1 MPAVHTVDGVPV
13 YWTEQP
19 GRFGVSLVFRV
30 GVRDE
35 SFSTAGITHLVEHLA
50 FATIPVLDHEAN
62 GEVGLSLTEFT
73 FEGTIAEVSQ
83 SLSAICASLSDL
95 SAGRIDPE
103 VFEREKAILEAEGE
117 TSAVPPEVGE
127 ALSNHYGLD
136 GPGLASASESYLD
149 QLDIDEVAQHAGSY
163 FTRANAVLVCSSA
176 PPEGLRLPLP
186 PGTRQGL
193 KPASP
198 VNAAGPAEYA
208 SGGSRPV
215 ISFRVPGSSDVS
227 AAAMPLLDF
236 TLDRR
241 VHDLLRRR
249 DGLVYGCE
257 VSTANVDGNGSLAII
272 VLDVA
277 PRNAVEAL
285 RRTLAELRSLRD
297 TGPTQDEIRRTVARL
312 SADAHEPGSDQV
324 DAYEAAV
331 CHLLGQ
337 RAWSFADYL
346 DTLASESAMLTRGY
360 LADLDSTLLVGLP
373 EESIPDEAD
382 PSVGTIYPAR
392 ESLPA
397 QPIEGAVY
405 KRGLIA
411 RFAGAPADARLVVGE
426 AGCSLT
432 LFGQTTSVRWE
443 DVVGL
448 ERETLEEGVDA
459 ICLFTRNA
467 FQLSFPSAWFRRG
480 QEAVDA
486 ILQAVP
492 RRLQYVTKPENDKT
506 AQTVGAS

>member
-1 MPAVHTVDGVPV
+1 MPPVPTVDGVPV

-19 GRFGVSLVFRV
+19 GRFSVSLIFRV

-50 FATIPVLDHEAN
+50 FAMIPVLDHEAN

-73 FEGTIAEVSQ
+73 FEGTTAEVSH

-95 SAGRIDPE
+95 AAGRIDLE
-103 VFEREKAILEAEGE
+103 AFEREKAILEAEGA

-149 QLDIDEVAQHAGSY
+149 QLEINEVAQHASSY

-176 PPEGLRLPLP
+176 PPEGLRLPLS

-193 KPASP
+193 KTAPP
-198 VNAAGPAEYA
+198 VNAAAPAEYA

-215 ISFRVPGSSDVS
+215 ISFRVPGSSDAA
-227 AAAMPLLDF
+227 AAAMPLLEF

-241 VHDLLRRR
+241 VHDILRRR
-249 DGLVYGCE
+249 DGLAYGCE
-257 VSTANVDGNGSLAII
+257 ISTANVDGDGSLAII

-277 PRNAVEAL
+277 PRNAVEAV

-297 TGPTQDEIRRTVARL
+297 MGPTQEEIRRMVARL
-312 SADAHEPGSDQV
+312 SADAHEPGSDHV

-331 CHLLGQ
+331 CHLMGQ
-337 RAWSFADYL
+337 RSWSFADYL
-346 DTLASESAMLTRGY
+346 EPLTSESAVLTRGY
-360 LADLDSTLLVGLP
+360 LADLESTLLVGLP
-373 EESIPDEAD
+373 EEIIPDEVD

-392 ESLPA
+392 DSSPS
-397 QPIEGAVY
+397 QPMEGAVY

-411 RFAGAPADARLVVGE
+411 RFAGAPADARLIVGN

-448 ERETLEEGVDA
+448 ERETLEEGVEA
-459 ICLFTRNA
+459 ISLFTRDA

-492 RRLQYVTKPENDKT
+492 RRLQYVVKPEHDET
-506 AQTVGAS
+506 TQALGAN